1 MNQKTKNIFDER
13 SNRIIKNSQNDFKR
27 INVLLSLENAFS
39 LSTTFAREQLTFI
52 KSFKKL
58 HDRNPF

>member
-39 LSTTFAREQLTFI
+39 LSTTFAREQ
-52 KSFKKL
+52 
-58 HDRNPF
+58 